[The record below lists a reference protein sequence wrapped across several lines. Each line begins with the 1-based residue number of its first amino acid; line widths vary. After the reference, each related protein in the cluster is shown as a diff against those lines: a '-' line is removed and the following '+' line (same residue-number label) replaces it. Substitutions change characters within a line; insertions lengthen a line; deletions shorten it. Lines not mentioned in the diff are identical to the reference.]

1 MARALNKT
9 DHLIEKVGIGLV
21 QTVER
26 YYQKYLTLPSEANAK
41 QYVLWRLR
49 LHRRLK
55 NDRAALIAIDE
66 ARGLGLTDSSPGKT
80 CWEYN
85 FD

>member
-26 YYQKYLTLPSEANAK
+26 YYQKYLTLPNEANAK
-41 QYVLWRLR
+41 KYVLWRLR

-55 NDRAALIAIDE
+55 NDRDTLDDINQ
-66 ARGLGLTDSSPGKT
+66 ARNLGLYDETPGEL
-80 CWEYN
+80 CWKYK

>member
-26 YYQKYLTLPSEANAK
+26 YYQKYLTVPSEANAK

-55 NDRAALIAIDE
+55 NDQATLDAINE
-66 ARGLGLTDSSPGKT
+66 ARGLGLYDENPGEL
-80 CWEYN
+80 CWKYI

>member
-26 YYQKYLTLPSEANAK
+26 YYRKYLTAPSEANSK
-41 QYVLWRLR
+41 QYILWRLR

-55 NDRAALIAIDE
+55 NDRDMLDAINE
-66 ARGLGLTDSSPGKT
+66 ARGLGLYDENPGEL
-80 CWEYN
+80 CWEYI